1 MNQQRGAALTNR
13 EKDDFY
19 PTPDS
24 SMLPFFDREGFLGPV
39 WEPACGDGAM
49 SEMMQGYGHK
59 VVSTDLVDRGYGT
72 AGIDFLMETELLAPN
87 IVTNPPYKL
96 AQEFIQ
102 KAIDLGAQKHCWLL
116 RLAFLEG
123 VKRFNELYAHNPPA
137 RLYVFSKR
145 QTMIRGDHDEAW
157 YGSGKMAFMWA
168 VWIKDFKGTTELD
181 WI

>member
-1 MNQQRGAALTNR
+1 MTQSNR

-19 PTPDS
+19 PTPDT
-24 SMLPFFDREGFLGPV
+24 SMIPFFDIETFDGAV
-39 WEPACGDGAM
+39 WECACGDGAM
-49 SEMMQGYGHK
+49 SKMMQGYGYNVK
-59 VVSTDLVDRGYGT
+59 STDLVDRGFGDT
-72 AGIDFLMETELLAPN
+72 GIDYLLEPELLAPN

-96 AQEFIQ
+96 AHQFIQ

-137 RLYVFSKR
+137 RIYVFSKR

-157 YGSGKMAFMWA
+157 YGSGKMAFAWF
-168 VWIKDFKGTTELD
+168 VWLKDFKGTTELD

>member
-1 MNQQRGAALTNR
+1 MTPSNR

-19 PTPDS
+19 PTPAT
-24 SMLPFFDREGFLGPV
+24 SMIPFFNQETFQGPV
-39 WEPACGDGAM
+39 WEPACGMGDM
-49 SEMMQGYGHK
+49 SKMMESYGNE
-59 VVSTDLVDRGYGT
+59 VVSTDLVDRGYGKT
-72 AGIDFLMETELLAPN
+72 GVDFLMETELLAPN

-123 VKRFNELYAHNPPA
+123 VKRFNDLYAHNPPA
-137 RLYVFSKR
+137 RIYVFSKR

-181 WI
+181 WL